1 VGEFG
6 IGEFA
11 RRSRLSVKAL
21 RLYDE
26 LGVLVPARVDDA
38 SGYRY
43 YDLAQL
49 EQARLIAVLRQLDMP
64 LTAVKDLL
72 ACDPADAASRLAAYW
87 AEAEATHRMQ
97 RDLAHHLVNRLTGK
111 RATIMYEVATRDIPA
126 RRVLCLKRNVDEQAA
141 WAFGKEFMAILRD
154 RRLPRLTG
162 PEGAVYCIFWGEVS
176 TDSDGPIEWCRPIP
190 DAEADMLASQYPD
203 LTLRTEPA
211 HREAFV
217 ALPRDP
223 ANDAASVQLAS
234 EALQDWAADN
244 GINPIPTA
252 DLGVRITFLSR
263 PPDAAETFPD
273 RHFAIPFA

>member
-1 VGEFG
+1 MNGPHNTDNDPHVDEGGALDPRAAAQMIEQTALR
-6 IGEFA
+6 A
-11 RRSRLSVKAL
+11 RRQF
-21 RLYDE
+21 E
-26 LGVLVPARVDDA
+26 TA
-38 SGYRY
+38 S
-43 YDLAQL
+43 
-49 EQARLIAVLRQLDMP
+49 P
-64 LTAVKDLL
+64 
-72 ACDPADAASRLAAYW
+72 LAAV
-87 AEAEATHRMQ
+87 
-97 RDLAHHLVNRLTGK
+97 LVNRLTGK

-176 TDSDGPIEWCRPIP
+176 TDSDGPVEWCRPIP

-252 DLGVRITFLSR
+252 DLGVRITFLFR